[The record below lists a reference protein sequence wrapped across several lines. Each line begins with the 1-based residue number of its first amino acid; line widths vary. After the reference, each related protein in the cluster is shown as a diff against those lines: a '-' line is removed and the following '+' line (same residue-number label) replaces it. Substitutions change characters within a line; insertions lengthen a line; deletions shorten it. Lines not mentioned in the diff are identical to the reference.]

1 MSPCL
6 HFVPKM
12 KLLPFRKCIIDQ
24 FKNKF
29 EVLKNRPF
37 FHTSRILFS
46 SIWEMFL
53 RKTSFSTS
61 KYYIFNSNS
70 RINLIFDSDEFWG
83 QIFFKLEIWK
93 RGGKRGGIRHDKLW
107 RRQECE
113 KNHHFEHFLSM
124 DAFLKPH
131 VPPLFKKFWI
141 IKYVALP
148 SFCTKNEVPSI
159 QRAHYRSI

>member
-70 RINLIFDSDEFWG
+70 RINLNLVQMNSEVKYFSN
-83 QIFFKLEIWK
+83 WK
-93 RGGKRGGIRHDKLW
+93 FEKVGAKGGAYDMTNCDDDKNVKRITI
-107 RRQECE
+107 
-113 KNHHFEHFLSM
+113 FEHFLSM